1 MLRRAADGCISPG
14 QFRIDRKVGETLRIF
29 DQLFGCFAL
38 VIKCCVVLQRGKCG
52 CFVLI
57 KNYLQS
63 IRLYGQSGS
72 HFIAYSIGNFLSLQ
86 KRRSTA
92 GVQWV
97 DTMPW
102 PNKNLR
108 LGQLVHLVRT
118 TYLPIEKGMSPHN
131 MSILCSLA

>member
-1 MLRRAADGCISPG
+1 MIFG
-14 QFRIDRKVGETLRIF
+14 QFF
-29 DQLFGCFAL
+29 D
-38 VIKCCVVLQRGKCG
+38 VLYWYLNDAWFYKGGKCG
-52 CFVLI
+52 CFVVI